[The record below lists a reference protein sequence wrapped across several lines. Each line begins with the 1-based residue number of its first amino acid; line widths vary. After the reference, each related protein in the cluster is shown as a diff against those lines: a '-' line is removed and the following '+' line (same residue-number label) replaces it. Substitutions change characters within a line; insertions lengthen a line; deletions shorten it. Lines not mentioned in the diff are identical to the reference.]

1 MAGDALSRL
10 KPPQSTAEADLK
22 FESSVI
28 DVEVQEAAWADAL
41 RRAERSAVVEITE
54 QRATS
59 ALPQI
64 LNEDMAKAHAADA
77 EISRAIL
84 YIRRG
89 QPPNRTERKAEE
101 QGTRRL
107 LKDFHRLTL
116 DGGVLHRETRSPEAH
131 QRQIILPAVF
141 RKAAIIKL
149 HDEMGHQG

>member
-1 MAGDALSRL
+1 MVVNWLPLSISADTCLFPMDTVAMGDHRAG
-10 KPPQSTAEADLK
+10 
-22 FESSVI
+22 
-28 DVEVQEAAWADAL
+28 
-41 RRAERSAVVEITE
+41 
-54 QRATS
+54 RATS

-64 LNEDMAKAHAADA
+64 LNEDMAKAQAADA
-77 EISRAIL
+77 AISRAIL
-84 YIRRG
+84 YVRRG
-89 QPPNRTERKAEE
+89 QPSNRTERKAEE